1 MRDPPVGRRVLGLG
15 GGGGGGGVGR
25 KMDEAGVDCPVGQ
38 LPHHQPA
45 TYKTQE
51 GLCYAIYT

>member
-1 MRDPPVGRRVLGLG
+1 MRDPPVGRRVLGL
-15 GGGGGGGVGR
+15 GGGGGGVGR